1 MARIRILHAS
11 VNGMYYDVQA
21 LARMSY
27 DEAKNYFEN
36 EDKSG
41 ACNVGEITIDDATP
55 HEFTFHADGVLAGDC
70 SDTMLNWCKVDCCY

>member
-27 DEAKNYFEN
+27 DEAKNYFESKD
-36 EDKSG
+36 EFG
-41 ACNVGEITIDDATP
+41 ACNVGETVVDDSHP
-55 HEFTFHADGVLAGDC
+55 NEFTFHADGVEAGDC